1 VNQPQEGQPF
11 WLQAKPS
18 STPAEQAPSSY
29 PTVPPKPRRITV
41 TIPSELYQ
49 DLVDRS
55 DREGRSLSNL
65 VAFLLET
72 ALSAPGRPPL

>member
-1 VNQPQEGQPF
+1 MVAGQTLF
-11 WLQAKPS
+11 HASGASAVVL
-18 STPAEQAPSSY
+18 

-41 TIPSELYQ
+41 TIPSKLYHY
-49 DLVDRS
+49 LVDRS

-72 ALSAPGRPPL
+72 ALSTPGRPPL